1 MMTALQASGRKVK
14 PFTDPI
20 NVILTSYTSQS
31 SSSGPKQPGWSPGPI
46 LAKAST
52 TIQEGEVISPC
63 LLLVFRQGTS
73 LETAEYM
80 VLAERWVLS
89 AVTAPFC
96 FYVLCLCVN
105 AEISLSIPQR
115 GTAIGVLNR
124 PWRKHTIIFN
134 EQRTMRRGPVT

>member
-31 SSSGPKQPGWSPGPI
+31 SSSGPLGWSPGPI
-46 LAKAST
+46 LAQAST

-73 LETAEYM
+73 LEIAEYM

-96 FYVLCLCVN
+96 FCVLCLCVN

-124 PWRKHTIIFN
+124 PRRKHTIIFN